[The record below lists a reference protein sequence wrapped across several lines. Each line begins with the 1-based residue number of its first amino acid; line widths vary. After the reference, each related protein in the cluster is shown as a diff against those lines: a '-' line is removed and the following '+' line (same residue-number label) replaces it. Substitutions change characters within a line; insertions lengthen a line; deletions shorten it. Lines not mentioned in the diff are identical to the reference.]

1 MSRDAHHAP
10 NATYYEAQLLAAR
23 ALVERLRKRVKA
35 RVRLG
40 ATRGAD
46 GAWGA
51 DLCDP
56 AATAISARSSRH
68 FA

>member
-35 RVRLG
+35 PRPTGRD
-40 ATRGAD
+40 TR
-46 GAWGA
+46 
-51 DLCDP
+51 
-56 AATAISARSSRH
+56 R
-68 FA
+68 